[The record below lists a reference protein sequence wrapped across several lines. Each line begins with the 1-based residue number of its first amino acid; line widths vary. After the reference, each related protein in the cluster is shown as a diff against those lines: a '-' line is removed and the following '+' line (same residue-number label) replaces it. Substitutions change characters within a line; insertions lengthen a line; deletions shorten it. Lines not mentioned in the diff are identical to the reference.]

1 MEIRSGVFGRLKST
15 RSFNFKRIE
24 PSHIRTRSA
33 FHYGHKVS
41 PIADAKCHPSRRG
54 HSTFSGMLDASESG
68 GGAIDI
74 ERIDVGK
81 CSVLRK

>member
-1 MEIRSGVFGRLKST
+1 MEIRSGVFGRLKTTQS
-15 RSFNFKRIE
+15 FKRIE

-33 FHYGHKVS
+33 FHYGHEVS
-41 PIADAKCHPSRRG
+41 FIARRG
-54 HSTFSGMLDASESG
+54 HSTFSGVLDASESG

-81 CSVLRK
+81 CSVLHK